1 MAGTILKIKWLT
13 IFMFLGAVFSA
24 LITSPMT
31 TNAASQKSYKLKIP
45 LGLDEEAF
53 KVPQDNPMTR
63 EKIELGRLLFFDK
76 RLSANNTIAC
86 ARCHIPELAFTDGQ
100 SVSSGIH
107 HLQGGRS
114 APTAINRGFS

>member
-1 MAGTILKIKWLT
+1 MAVTILKMKLLAT
-13 IFMFLGAVFSA
+13 CMFVGAVFSA
-24 LITSPMT
+24 LIIFPMT

-63 EKIELGRLLFFDK
+63 KKIELGRLLFFDK

-86 ARCHIPELAFTDGQ
+86 ASCHIPSLAFTDGQ
-100 SVSSGIH
+100 PVSTGINNQ
-107 HLQGGRS
+107 QGEVE
-114 APTAINRGFS
+114 APQRL